1 MLHKDDFEQIGTLG
15 RSHGL
20 QGEITARLTVDL
32 SALTQDTE
40 EKVFL
45 MLEENGLLIP
55 FRLERHRTKAGDID
69 LLKFVDIDDCV
80 VAEKYVGRS
89 IWLDKEYLVGEEM
102 KAIDL
107 LDFAHYV
114 GYTIYSAQTNERI
127 GLIKAVDETT
137 INTLLS
143 VVRDD
148 SNEELILPIAE
159 ELLVSVLPEDK
170 SIHLQIPDGL
180 LDI

>member
-1 MLHKDDFEQIGTLG
+1 ME
-15 RSHGL
+15 
-20 QGEITARLTVDL
+20 
-32 SALTQDTE
+32 
-40 EKVFL
+40 
-45 MLEENGLLIP
+45 
-55 FRLERHRTKAGDID
+55 
-69 LLKFVDIDDCV
+69 
-80 VAEKYVGRS
+80 
-89 IWLDKEYLVGEEM
+89 
-102 KAIDL
+102 AIDL

-127 GLIKAVDETT
+127 GLVKAVDETT